1 MRVLLDTNVILSGL
15 NHSGNEQRVLQLGYQ
30 LGFELVISE
39 YLLEEVLRGLLW
51 KFDWSSVRATNALE
65 ELRRA
70 ASIVEPSRSVD
81 IIPDDHPDN
90 RVLACAVHASADF
103 LVTGDRKHL
112 LPIHEFQ
119 GVRILRAPEFLD
131 LLSSEG

>member
-112 LPIHEFQ
+112 LPIHEFE

>member
-1 MRVLLDTNVILSGL
+1 MLLDTNVILSGL

-112 LPIHEFQ
+112 LPIHEFE

>member
-90 RVLACAVHASADF
+90 RVLECAVHASADF

-112 LPIHEFQ
+112 LPIHEFE